1 MGNLAD
7 ELDQLSDDE
16 YEEGATEEGGEGM
29 EDVDKDE
36 ISRDSGIDVSY
47 ANSSQSGTSHHVRNF
62 SKPFGGNAGKPPDG
76 HHEPEPEPERE
87 EEAAKF
93 SSDLEDLLTTIA
105 RMTSYTST
113 SEDPLIP
120 RTITQLQDLG
130 NQTGLEAAAQRLTT
144 STNSTTSHLNV
155 QSKSLQALAQSLY
168 PIFAFSA
175 ALDPGV
181 AEETIPMVEALQ
193 EHIPQPDL
201 VPAQKLQRLDRETA
215 DVLQALSQITDTLQM
230 GKQITTT
237 AARNLR
243 STQTMVIELRREQE
257 RAELARHELAKSNW
271 NEKLQG
277 RWCGTECKDIISG
290 FEDQCK
296 VLRGRLEES
305 AGAGA

>member
-16 YEEGATEEGGEGM
+16 YEEGVTEEGFDGT
-29 EDVDKDE
+29 EDLDKDE

-47 ANSSQSGTSHHVRNF
+47 VNATQSGPSNHVRNF
-62 SKPFGGNAGKPPDG
+62 SKPFGGNADKPPDVKK
-76 HHEPEPEPERE
+76 ETESDRE
-87 EEAAKF
+87 EEAVKF
-93 SSDLEDLLTTIA
+93 SSDMEDLLTTIA

-120 RTITQLQDLG
+120 RTVAHLQDLG
-130 NQTGLEAAAQRLTT
+130 NQTSLEAAASRLTT
-144 STNSTTSHLNV
+144 STNSTTTHLNA
-155 QSKSLQALAQSLY
+155 QSKSLQTLVQTLY

-175 ALDPGV
+175 SLDPAI
-181 AEETIPMVEALQ
+181 AEETVPMIDSLQ
-193 EHIPQPDL
+193 ENIPQPDL
-201 VPAQKLQRLDRETA
+201 LPVQKLQRLDRETA
-215 DVLQALSQITDTLQM
+215 DVLHALSQITDTLQM

-243 STQTMVIELRREQE
+243 QTQTMVIELRREQE
-257 RAELARHELAKSNW
+257 QAELARHELAKSGW
-271 NEKLQG
+271 NEKLQS

-305 AGAGA
+305 IGAGA